1 MLDVALKFLVKELN
15 VFLFNRTG
23 NAEMKAELARLVDDA
38 GKWTITENH
47 VGLSLVQ
54 VEEER
59 TLKAQ
64 RPESALIDGQNVM
77 LEPELRVNLHVLCAA
92 RFQQY
97 DQALHYLAHVLTFF
111 QANSHFD
118 PTRFPALD
126 PRIRKLTLELLPLN
140 YEQTNQLWAFLGS
153 RHLPSV
159 VYRARL
165 LALQDAEK
173 IGVRPAVGAVDS
185 QVRVV

>member
-1 MLDVALKFLVKELN
+1 MLDVALKFLVRELN

-23 NAEMKAELARLVDDA
+23 NAEMKAELARLVDDT
-38 GKWTITENH
+38 GKWTITDNH
-47 VGLSLVQ
+47 VGVTLVQ

-64 RPESALIDGQNVM
+64 RPENTLINGQHVVV
-77 LEPELRVNLHVLCAA
+77 EPELRVNLHVLFAA

-97 DQALHYLAHVLTFF
+97 DQALHYLALVLTFF
-111 QANSHFD
+111 QSHGHFD
-118 PTRFPALD
+118 PVRHPSLD
-126 PRIRKLTLELLPLN
+126 ARIRKLTLELLPLN
-140 YEQTNQLWAFLGS
+140 YEQLNQLWAFLGS

-165 LALQDAEK
+165 LALQDAETTS
-173 IGVRPAVGAVDS
+173 VRPAVDAVAS
-185 QVRVV
+185 QVHAI